1 MEKYDHLIAKHTHA
15 AFKELTR
22 ELENWRDKTEAFIDK
37 IYEEGHNKETR
48 IKMVNEQNL
57 VWIKMHDDLMVEH
70 AKKCAEI
77 YQKYQP
83 LREFAAVAEEICNKH
98 TEK

>member
-1 MEKYDHLIAKHTHA
+1 MDKYDKMIA
-15 AFKELTR
+15 
-22 ELENWRDKTEAFIDK
+22 
-37 IYEEGHNKETR
+37 KETR
-48 IKMVNEQNL
+48 FAHKHLVRQIENWTAIRDNFYCELYNNNYDKETREKMEDEKEPEL
-57 VWIKMHDDLMVEH
+57 VKMYDDLMIEH

-83 LREFAAVAEEICNKH
+83 IREFAAVAADICNKH